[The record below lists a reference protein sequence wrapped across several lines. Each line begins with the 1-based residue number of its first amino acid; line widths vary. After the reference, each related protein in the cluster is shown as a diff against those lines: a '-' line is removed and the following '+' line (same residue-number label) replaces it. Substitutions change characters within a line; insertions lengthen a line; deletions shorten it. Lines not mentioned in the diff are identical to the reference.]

1 MAAQRVLWR
10 VCGPIASNTESEL
23 VRASDWTYIVP
34 MLTVSRVTAPL
45 LCALVLLLQPTSS
58 HAREL
63 YRYNNDRGNMV
74 VDYQV
79 PPQYVPKGYEILNEK
94 GMVIEVVPRELTE
107 AERAN
112 RDIRQRLKDEAK
124 VEQERLRAWDESLL
138 LRYSTI
144 EDIEA
149 ARERALRDL
158 RIRVSIL
165 KSNKRSLK
173 HQVES
178 YQARAA
184 DQERRGQAVSVKHFT
199 AIEDLQAEIAITDS
213 AIADRQAEIELVSN
227 TYQADVDR
235 FGMLLEVVAL
245 RRAMMRSG
253 DN

>member
-1 MAAQRVLWR
+1 MAAQSVLSR
-10 VCGPIASNTESEL
+10 VCEPIASNTESEL
-23 VRASDWTYIVP
+23 VRTSDWTYIVS

-45 LCALVLLLQPTSS
+45 VCALVLLLQPTSS

-63 YRYNNDRGNMV
+63 YRYHNDQGNMV

-94 GMVIEVVPRELTE
+94 GMVIEVVPRELNE
-107 AERAN
+107 EERAN
-112 RDIRQRLKDEAK
+112 RDIHQRLADEAK
-124 VEQERLRAWDESLL
+124 AEQERLRAWDESLL

-149 ARERALRDL
+149 ARERGLRDL

-173 HQVES
+173 SQVES
-178 YQARAA
+178 YQSQAA
-184 DQERRGQAVSVKHFT
+184 DQERRGQAVNVKHVT
-199 AIEDLQAEIAITDS
+199 AIENLQAEIMITDG
-213 AIADRQAEIELVSN
+213 AIADRQLEIEQVSN
-227 TYQADVDR
+227 NYQADIGR
-235 FGMLLEVVAL
+235 FEMLLEVVAL
-245 RRAMMRSG
+245 RRAMMQND